1 MNGLVL
7 QEGVQTTVING
18 AGFVVTIAG
27 IVLVV
32 AWLAYLYR

>member
-7 QEGVQTTVING
+7 QEGVQTGVING

-27 IVLVV
+27 IALVI
-32 AWLAYLYR
+32 AWVAYLYR

>member
-7 QEGVQTTVING
+7 QEGVQTGVING

>member
-7 QEGVQTTVING
+7 QEGVQTGIING

-27 IVLVV
+27 IALAV
-32 AWLAYLYR
+32 AWVVYLYR